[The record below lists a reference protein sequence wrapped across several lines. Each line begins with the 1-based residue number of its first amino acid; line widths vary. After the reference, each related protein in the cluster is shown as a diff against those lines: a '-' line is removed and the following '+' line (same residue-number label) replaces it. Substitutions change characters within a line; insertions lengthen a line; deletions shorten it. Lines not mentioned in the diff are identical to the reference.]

1 MKKIL
6 KKSTVVIFILI
17 FLMPAMSSALSVTL
31 TQKDENSNE
40 NLQKNMIIYRVAP
53 DGSTTPIEIDVE
65 ENIDD
70 ISKYL
75 DDKCSELFEE
85 DIEMQTLIKNIQK
98 KYSED
103 KNLIEN
109 VGLFKVHSKGKG
121 FHIKTKLGL
130 IFFSSRFMI
139 LRVIL
144 ATFLISP
151 KKGLVMAIYNNDK
164 GANTT
169 ITPIISVNPNP
180 SKINIKGNHTI
191 IVGGF
196 FGYTT
201 WMGRHSRLRGLSDY
215 QLRLP
220 RSFRGFCTLVFYT
233 QL

>member
-1 MKKIL
+1 MNKIL
-6 KKSTVVIFILI
+6 KKSTVILSI
-17 FLMPAMSSALSVTL
+17 LLFLISAMSSVYSVSIT
-31 TQKDENSNE
+31 KNDEISNE
-40 NLQKNMIIYRVAP
+40 ILKNIMIIYRVAP
-53 DGSTTPIEIDVE
+53 DGSTTPIEINVE

-75 DDKCSELFEE
+75 DYKCSELFEE
-85 DIEMQTLIKNIQK
+85 DIEMQFLIKNLQK
-98 KYSED
+98 KYNED
-103 KNLIEN
+103 NDILDN
-109 VGLFKVHSKGKG
+109 VGLFRVRSKGRG
-121 FHIKTKLGL
+121 LHIKTKLGL

-151 KKGLVMAIYNNDK
+151 KKGLVMGIYNNDAA
-164 GANTT
+164 ANTT
-169 ITPIISVNPNP
+169 ITPIISTNT
-180 SKINIKGNHTI
+180 SITNIKGNHVI

-201 WMGRHSRLRGLSDY
+201 WTGRLSRLRGLSNS

-220 RSFRGFCTLVFYT
+220 RSFNGFCTLVFYT